1 MSSLHS
7 KDDFLWES
15 GRGEVKEGRLWKGKQ
30 QIKKLQTLC
39 SLILDTNK
47 IVIGEVVLINYSTH
61 DGFDG

>member
-1 MSSLHS
+1 MGKWLS
-7 KDDFLWES
+7 E
-15 GRGEVKEGRLWKGKQ
+15 GEVKEGRLWKGKQ